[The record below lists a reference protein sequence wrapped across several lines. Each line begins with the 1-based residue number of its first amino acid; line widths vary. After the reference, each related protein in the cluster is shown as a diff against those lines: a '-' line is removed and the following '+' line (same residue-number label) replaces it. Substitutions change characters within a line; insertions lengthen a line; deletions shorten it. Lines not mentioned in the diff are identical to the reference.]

1 MQCSK
6 MSQFRGLT
14 NNVKVFYW
22 GIQTSCRHG
31 SIRQQFEDR
40 IVDDTMLFLRCE

>member
-1 MQCSK
+1 MQCSR
-6 MSQFRGLT
+6 MSQERGLT

-22 GIQTSCRHG
+22 GIQTSCGHG

-40 IVDDTMLFLRCE
+40 IVDDMMRFLLCE